1 MERQAHIPKPPPDRR
16 RRRSLRVVLV
26 AMILILLSAVICL
39 IVVRCRPRADPDG
52 PYTCSEA
59 LPCQFDGS
67 QSTRADLVYTW
78 DFGDGST
85 GSGVRPTHVYSD
97 GCATCVFTVT
107 LTVTDRPGQTDSTTT
122 KAKVENRPPTAVA
135 GGPYTCTVGETI
147 TLQGECND
155 PSPVDDAV
163 LQCTW
168 ADFHGAAISTPTFQ
182 CPQTVGQVTVTLT
195 ATDKDGASA
204 QDTATITVEAKP
216 NLSPIA
222 VIRYELLG
230 KTGVRFRFD
239 GSGSTD
245 PDGTIVSYHWDFGD
259 GTTSEEPI
267 IIHTYAEYGRHVIT
281 LTVTDNEG
289 ATGQATITLQ

>member
-1 MERQAHIPKPPPDRR
+1 
-16 RRRSLRVVLV
+16 
-26 AMILILLSAVICL
+26 
-39 IVVRCRPRADPDG
+39 
-52 PYTCSEA
+52 
-59 LPCQFDGS
+59 
-67 QSTRADLVYTW
+67 
-78 DFGDGST
+78 
-85 GSGVRPTHVYSD
+85 
-97 GCATCVFTVT
+97 
-107 LTVTDRPGQTDSTTT
+107 
-122 KAKVENRPPTAVA
+122 
-135 GGPYTCTVGETI
+135 VGEAV

-168 ADFHGAAISTPTFQ
+168 ADFHGAAISAPTFQ
-182 CPQTVGQVTVTLT
+182 CPQTAGQVTVTLT

-204 QDTATITVEAKP
+204 QDTTTITVEAKP

-245 PDGTIVSYHWDFGD
+245 PDGSIVSYHWDFGD

-281 LTVTDNEG
+281 LTVTDDEG